1 MLLAQAQHFVAPPE
15 WTWYILFYFFFAGL
29 SGGSYVIATLFR
41 FRGDRADVSVARL
54 GYYAAFLALLPCPIL
69 LTLDLGRPLRFWH
82 MMWNTTPGDAGLN
95 FKYWSPMSVGVWAL
109 VVYGAFATVAFL
121 YALVGDGKIG
131 LPFARRAA
139 GSLDGAL
146 GKVVFGIGAVI
157 GLFIAGYTGVLLAV
171 SNQPVWSDTW
181 ALGGLF
187 LASGLSGSAALLL
200 FLLRYRPE
208 AEGSAASLI
217 VSERLYALLE
227 LALIVIFALTLIPA
241 GTFGIA
247 FGFPWILLW
256 LVALAGL
263 APGIGGL
270 LTSRLAVT
278 GEGEPAPART
288 GSVATKVRTSAATTV
303 AMPALVLLGVLALRA
318 AVIFSIQ

>member
-1 MLLAQAQHFVAPPE
+1 MTILAEAQHFVRPPD

-29 SGGSYVIATLFR
+29 SGGSYTIATLFR
-41 FRGDRADVSVARL
+41 LRGERSDEPAARL
-54 GYYAAFLALLPCPIL
+54 GYYAAFAALLPCPVMLI
-69 LTLDLGRPLRFWH
+69 LDLGRPLRFWH
-82 MMWNTTPGDAGLN
+82 MMWNTTPDAAGFN
-95 FKYWSPMSVGVWAL
+95 FVYWSPMSVGVWAL
-109 VVYGAFATVAFL
+109 LLYGVFATVSFAE
-121 YALVGDGKIG
+121 ALVRDGKIR
-131 LPFARRAA
+131 LPLAQGAVRLLDGTLGKLVIAA
-139 GSLDGAL
+139 GA
-146 GKVVFGIGAVI
+146 VV

-187 LASGLSGSAALLL
+187 LASGMSGSAALLM
-200 FLLRYRPE
+200 LLTRYRPE
-208 AEGSAASLI
+208 AQASAGMLA

-227 LALIVIFALTLIPA
+227 LALIVVFVLTLIPA
-241 GTFGIA
+241 GTLGLT

-263 APGIGGL
+263 APGIAGL

-278 GEGEPAPART
+278 GEGT
-288 GSVATKVRTSAATTV
+288 TVAVHATSAATTLAV
-303 AMPALVLLGVLALRA
+303 PALVLVGVLALRA